1 MRGKIHIL
9 ISRLLQACLV
19 ASLLAGCTKVVPD
32 DSFEQKSRIGF
43 NTAMTKAAVGYPT
56 DSKFISTAYSI
67 ASTGSWNDAAS
78 RPNKP
83 IIDEEEVSYIEAER
97 YWSTSKPH
105 YWDANFKYT
114 FFSYSPSSLK
124 GKVDVSTDGVKIS
137 NWDVEADDT
146 KDIEILVADIAK
158 DKTKNESFSGYSG
171 VPTNFR
177 QKLSKLSFN
186 MGISRD
192 AEAGTKVTLLGI
204 KIGYICTRGNYS
216 KGGYTDDVWTV
227 VEDSRK
233 TGTSGTSVF
242 NVFSGSQALST
253 ETYFNPDSK
262 LIIPQS
268 LLQSGTYHPT
278 LIVEYQI
285 QVGEGKVETKTAEC
299 YFDINLRQES
309 WEKGMEYTYTIHI
322 GVGQYPIEFAGTVAD
337 WSAVDNGKVNIGEV
351 NFGE

>member
-9 ISRLLQACLV
+9 ISRLLQTCLV

-43 NTAMTKAAVGYPT
+43 NTAMTKAAVGYPIG
-56 DSKFISTAYSI
+56 SRFISTAYSI
-67 ASTGSWNDAAS
+67 ASTGSWDDAAS
-78 RPNKP
+78 RTSATK

-97 YWSTSKPH
+97 YWSTLTAH
-105 YWDANFKYT
+105 YWDANRKYT

-124 GKVDVSTDGVKIS
+124 GTKVSVSTDGVAIS
-137 NWDVEADDT
+137 NWDVEADAT
-146 KDIEILVADIAK
+146 EILVADIAK

-186 MGISRD
+186 MGISLD

-204 KIGYICTRGNYS
+204 KIVGLCTRGNYS
-216 KGGYTDDVWTV
+216 KGGYTDNAWTV
-227 VEDSRK
+227 DEASRK
-233 TGTSGTSVF
+233 TGATGTSVF
-242 NVFSGSQALST
+242 NVFSGSQELSNK
-253 ETYFNPDSK
+253 TYFNPDSK

-268 LLQSGTYHPT
+268 LLQSGSYHPT
-278 LIVEYQI
+278 LIVEYKI
-285 QVGEGKVETKTAEC
+285 QVGEGAVETKTAKC

-322 GVGQYPIEFAGTVAD
+322 GVGQYPIEFDAT
-337 WSAVDNGKVNIGEV
+337 VDNWSTINNGEVNIGEIL
-351 NFGE
+351 

>member
-1 MRGKIHIL
+1 MRSKIHIL
-9 ISRLLQACLV
+9 ISRLLQTSLI

-43 NTAMTKAAVGYPT
+43 NTAMTKAAVGYPKE
-56 DSKFISTAYSI
+56 SKFISTAYTI
-67 ASTGSWNDAAS
+67 ASTGSWDNAS
-78 RPNKP
+78 DRTGATKLINQ
-83 IIDEEEVSYIEAER
+83 EEVSFIEAEN
-97 YWSTSKPH
+97 YWSTTTAR
-105 YWDANFKYT
+105 YWDANRKYT

-124 GKVDVSTDGVKIS
+124 GTKVSVRTDGVAIS
-137 NWDVEADDT
+137 NWDVETDAT
-146 KDIEILVADIAK
+146 EILVADIAK

-186 MGISRD
+186 MGISLD

-204 KIGYICTRGNYS
+204 KIVGICTRGDYN
-216 KGGYTDDVWTV
+216 KGGYTDDAWTV
-227 VEDSRK
+227 VEASRK
-233 TGTSGTSVF
+233 TGTTGTSVF
-242 NVFSGSQALST
+242 NVFSGSQELST
-253 ETYFNPDSK
+253 ESHFIPASK

-268 LLQSGTYHPT
+268 LLQSGSYHPQ

-285 QVGEGKVETKTAEC
+285 QVGEGAVETKTAEC

-322 GVGQYPIEFAGTVAD
+322 GVGQYPIEFDATVDD
-337 WSAVDNGKVNIGEV
+337 WSAINNGEVNIGEIL
-351 NFGE
+351 

>member
-1 MRGKIHIL
+1 MRKNIHIIL
-9 ISRLLQACLV
+9 SRLIQTCLV

-43 NTAMTKAAVGYPT
+43 NTAMTKAAVGYPIG
-56 DSKFISTAYSI
+56 SRFISTAYSI
-67 ASTGSWNDAAS
+67 ASAGSWDDAAS
-78 RPNKP
+78 RTSATK

-97 YWSTSKPH
+97 YWSTLTAH
-105 YWDANFKYT
+105 YWDANRKYT

-124 GKVDVSTDGVKIS
+124 GKVGVSTDGVKIS
-137 NWDVEADDT
+137 NWDVEADAT
-146 KDIEILVADIAK
+146 EILVADIAK

-192 AEAGTKVTLLGI
+192 AEKGTKVTLLGI
-204 KIGYICTRGNYS
+204 KIVDICTRGNYS
-216 KGGYTDDVWTV
+216 KGGYTDDAWTV
-227 VEDSRK
+227 VETSIK
-233 TGTSGTSVF
+233 TGTSAFTVF
-242 NVFSGSQALST
+242 PSIQGQVQALST
-253 ETYFNPDSK
+253 DDYYVPDSK

-268 LLQSGTYHPT
+268 LLQSGSYHPT
-278 LIVEYQI
+278 LIVDYQI
-285 QVGEGKVETKTAEC
+285 QVGEGAVETKTAEC

-322 GVGQYPIEFAGTVAD
+322 GVGQYPIEFDGSVAD
-337 WSAVDNGKVNIGEV
+337 WNVVNNGEVNIG
-351 NFGE
+351 

>member
-1 MRGKIHIL
+1 MRINIHIIL
-9 ISRLLQACLV
+9 SRLLQTCLV

-56 DSKFISTAYSI
+56 TSKFISTAYSI
-67 ASTGSWNDAAS
+67 ESTKTWDNASDRADADV
-78 RPNKP
+78 RIN
-83 IIDEEEVSYIEAER
+83 EEEVSYDNTEK
-97 YWSTSKPH
+97 YWSTSTPH
-105 YWDANFKYT
+105 YWDANYKYT

-124 GKVDVSTDGVKIS
+124 GKVGVSTDGVAIS
-137 NWDVEADDT
+137 NWDVETDAR
-146 KDIEILVADIAK
+146 EILVADIAK

-177 QKLSKLSFN
+177 QKLSKLSFK
-186 MGISRD
+186 MRISEYAAND
-192 AEAGTKVTLLGI
+192 TKVTLREI
-204 KIGYICTRGNYS
+204 KVSHICTRGNYS
-216 KGGYTDDVWTV
+216 KGGYADDVWTV
-227 VEDSRK
+227 VEGSRK

-242 NVFSGSQALST
+242 TVFSGSQALST

-268 LLQSGTYHPT
+268 LLQSGSYHPK

-309 WEKGMEYTYTIHI
+309 WVMGMEYTYTIHI
-322 GVGQYPIEFAGTVAD
+322 GVGQYPIEFDG
-337 WSAVDNGKVNIGEV
+337 SVDAWNVVNNGEVNIG
-351 NFGE
+351 

>member
-1 MRGKIHIL
+1 MRINIHIIL
-9 ISRLLQACLV
+9 SRLLQTCLV

-43 NTAMTKAAVGYPT
+43 NTAMTKAAVGYPIN
-56 DSKFISTAYSI
+56 SKFISTAYSI

-83 IIDEEEVSYIEAER
+83 IIDEEAVSYIAAER

-105 YWDANFKYT
+105 YWDANRKYT

-124 GKVDVSTDGVKIS
+124 GKVDVSKDGVAIP
-137 NWDVEADDT
+137 NWDVETDAT
-146 KDIEILVADIAK
+146 EILVADIAI

-204 KIGYICTRGNYS
+204 KVSHICTRGNYS

-242 NVFSGSQALST
+242 NVFSGRQELSKT
-253 ETYFNPDSK
+253 DFFPASK

-268 LLQSGTYHPT
+268 LLQSGSYHPT
-278 LIVEYQI
+278 LIVEYKI
-285 QVGEGKVETKTAEC
+285 QVGGKGAVETKTAEC

-322 GVGQYPIEFAGTVAD
+322 GVGQYPIEFDG
-337 WSAVDNGKVNIGEV
+337 SVDAWNVLDNEEVNIGDK
-351 NFGE
+351 

>member
-1 MRGKIHIL
+1 MRGNIHIL
-9 ISRLLQACLV
+9 ISRLLQACLT
-19 ASLLAGCTKVVPD
+19 AGLLAGCTKVVPD

-43 NTAMTKAAVGYPT
+43 NTAMTKAAVGYPIG
-56 DSKFISTAYSI
+56 SRFISTAYSI
-67 ASTGSWNDAAS
+67 ASTGSWDDAAS
-78 RPNKP
+78 RTSATK

-97 YWSTSKPH
+97 YWSTLTAH
-105 YWDANFKYT
+105 YWDANRKYT

-124 GKVDVSTDGVKIS
+124 DKVGVSTDGVKIS
-137 NWDVEADDT
+137 NWDVETDAT
-146 KDIEILVADIAK
+146 EILVADIAK

-177 QKLSKLSFN
+177 QKLSKLSFK
-186 MGISRD
+186 MRISEY
-192 AEAGTKVTLLGI
+192 AANNTKVTLREI
-204 KIGYICTRGNYS
+204 KVSHICTRGNYS

-233 TGTSGTSVF
+233 TGTSVF
-242 NVFSGSQALST
+242 TVFSGSKELST
-253 ETYFNPDSK
+253 ESYFNPDSK

-268 LLQSGTYHPT
+268 LLQSGSYHPT

-285 QVGEGKVETKTAEC
+285 QVGEGAPETKTAEC

-322 GVGQYPIEFAGTVAD
+322 GVGQYPIEFDG
-337 WSAVDNGKVNIGEV
+337 SVDPWNVVNNGEVNIG
-351 NFGE
+351 

>member
-9 ISRLLQACLV
+9 IFRLIQTCLV

-56 DSKFISTAYSI
+56 TSKFISTAYSI
-67 ASTGSWNDAAS
+67 ASTGSWDNAS
-78 RPNKP
+78 DRAGATTPLIN
-83 IIDEEEVSYIEAER
+83 EEEVSYNNTEK
-97 YWSTSKPH
+97 YWSTTTAR
-105 YWDANFKYT
+105 YWDANYKYT

-124 GKVDVSTDGVKIS
+124 DKVDVSTDGVAIS
-137 NWDVEADDT
+137 NWDVEADAT
-146 KDIEILVADIAK
+146 EILVADIAK

-186 MGISRD
+186 MGIPRD
-192 AEAGTKVTLLGI
+192 AETGTKVTLLGI
-204 KIGYICTRGNYS
+204 KIVDICTQGNYR
-216 KGGYTDDVWTV
+216 KGGYTDDAWTV
-227 VEDSRK
+227 VEGSRK
-233 TGTSGTSVF
+233 TGTSTF
-242 NVFSGSQALST
+242 TVFSGSKELSAD
-253 ETYFNPDSK
+253 TYFNPDSK

-268 LLQSGTYHPT
+268 LLQSGDYHPK
-278 LIVEYQI
+278 LIVEYKI
-285 QVGEGKVETKTAEC
+285 QVGGGAEETKTAEC

-322 GVGQYPIEFAGTVAD
+322 GVGQYPIEFDGTVDA
-337 WSAVDNGKVNIGEV
+337 WSAGNSNNGEVNIGDK
-351 NFGE
+351 

>member
-1 MRGKIHIL
+1 
-9 ISRLLQACLV
+9 
-19 ASLLAGCTKVVPD
+19 
-32 DSFEQKSRIGF
+32 
-43 NTAMTKAAVGYPT
+43 MTKAAVGYPIG
-56 DSKFISTAYSI
+56 SRFISTAYSI
-67 ASTGSWNDAAS
+67 ASTGSWDDAAS
-78 RPNKP
+78 RTSATK

-97 YWSTSKPH
+97 YWSTSTAH
-105 YWDANFKYT
+105 YWNANRKYT

-124 GKVDVSTDGVKIS
+124 GKVDVSKDGVKIS
-137 NWDVEADDT
+137 NWDVETDAT
-146 KDIEILVADIAK
+146 EILVADIAK

-192 AEAGTKVTLLGI
+192 AVAGTKVTLLGI
-204 KIGYICTRGNYS
+204 KIVGICTRGDYS

-227 VEDSRK
+227 VEASRK
-233 TGTSGTSVF
+233 TGTTGTSVF
-242 NVFSGSQALST
+242 NVFSDSQELST
-253 ETYFNPDSK
+253 ETYFNPASK

-285 QVGEGKVETKTAEC
+285 QVGTGAAETKTAEC
-299 YFDINLRQES
+299 HFDINLRQES

-322 GVGQYPIEFAGTVAD
+322 GVGQYPIEFDGSVAD
-337 WSAVDNGKVNIGEV
+337 WNVVDNGGVDIG
-351 NFGE
+351 

>member
-1 MRGKIHIL
+1 MRKNIHIIL
-9 ISRLLQACLV
+9 SRLIQTCLT

-43 NTAMTKAAVGYPT
+43 NTAMTKAVVGYPT
-56 DSKFISTAYSI
+56 TSKFISTAYSI
-67 ASTGSWNDAAS
+67 ASTGSWNNAS
-78 RPNKP
+78 DRANADVR
-83 IIDEEEVSYIEAER
+83 INQEEVSYDNTEK
-97 YWSTSKPH
+97 YWSTTPRY
-105 YWDANFKYT
+105 YWDNYKYT

-124 GKVDVSTDGVKIS
+124 GKVDVSKDGVAIP

-146 KDIEILVADIAK
+146 KDIEILVADIAI

-186 MGISRD
+186 MGISED
-192 AEAGTKVTLLGI
+192 AEKDKKVTLLGI
-204 KIGYICTRGNYS
+204 KIVDVCTQGNYS
-216 KGGYTDDVWTV
+216 KGGYADDAWTV
-227 VEDSRK
+227 VEGSRK

-242 NVFSGSQALST
+242 TVFSGSRELSKT
-253 ETYFNPDSK
+253 DFFPASK

-268 LLQSGTYHPT
+268 LLQSGKYHPK
-278 LIVEYQI
+278 LIVEYEI
-285 QVGEGKVETKTAEC
+285 QVGKGAPETKSAEC

-322 GVGQYPIEFAGTVAD
+322 GVGQYPIEFDGKVDA
-337 WSAVDNGKVNIGEV
+337 WSAGNSNNGEVNIG
-351 NFGE
+351 